1 LFGKKTNNLLLT
13 SRGTYWFMS
22 RVTDESV
29 LQPLSTM
36 SIGSSLV
43 KTEISLLSHLEKVA
57 VE

>member
-13 SRGTYWFMS
+13 SRGTIWFMS

-29 LQPLSTM
+29 LQPLSAM
-36 SIGSSLV
+36 SVGSSLV
-43 KTEISLLSHLEKVA
+43 ETEISLLSHLEKVA